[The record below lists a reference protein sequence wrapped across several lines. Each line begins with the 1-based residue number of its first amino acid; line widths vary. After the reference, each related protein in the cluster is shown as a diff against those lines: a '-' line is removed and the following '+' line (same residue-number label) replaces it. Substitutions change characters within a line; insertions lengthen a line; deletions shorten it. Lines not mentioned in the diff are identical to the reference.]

1 MQETGGDDVRKVRER
16 GLLLTAAPCPP
27 VKKAANEFA
36 AFFIPG
42 GNLGRKQGCGRIK

>member
-27 VKKAANEFA
+27 GKKAANEFA
-36 AFFIPG
+36 ALSISR
-42 GNLGRKQGCGRIK
+42 GNLRKKQGCGGIM